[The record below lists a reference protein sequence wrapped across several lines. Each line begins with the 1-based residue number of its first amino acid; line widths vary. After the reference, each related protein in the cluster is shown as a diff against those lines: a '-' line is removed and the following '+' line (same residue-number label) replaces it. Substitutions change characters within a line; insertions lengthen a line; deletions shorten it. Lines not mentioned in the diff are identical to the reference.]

1 MSEKDREKYGLLLYP
16 QIKLHRRYFHEMV
29 KLIGINV
36 IYRAPKPGKH
46 YTTYGEI
53 STNYEPPMQIGCIFD
68 EHPTQQTLKKMGW
81 MSELNDGSSI
91 IHVDYDLPGLQ
102 QWSLFIVPSGLDDG
116 KGRMFRV
123 VKLTNSIVYPAS
135 VTCEIV
141 PVYIDNFE
149 QVTDYGSDTD
159 NLNILGGEIVRPVV
173 QMDEYELE
181 LNLEEYRNE

>member
-36 IYRAPKPGKH
+36 LYRAPKPGKH
-46 YTTYGEI
+46 YTTWGEV
-53 STNYEPPMQIGCIFD
+53 STNYEPPIKIGCIFD
-68 EHPTQQTLKKMGW
+68 EHPTQQTLKKIGW
-81 MSELNDGSSI
+81 MSELDENSSI
-91 IHVDYDLPGLQ
+91 IHVDYDLPNIQ
-102 QWSLFIVPSGLDDG
+102 QWSLFVIPSGLDDG
-116 KGRMFRV
+116 KGRLFRV

-135 VTCEIV
+135 ITCEIV

-149 QVTDYGSDTD
+149 QVTDYGSNMD

-173 QMDEYELE
+173 QMDECELE
-181 LNLEEYRNE
+181 LNLENRKID